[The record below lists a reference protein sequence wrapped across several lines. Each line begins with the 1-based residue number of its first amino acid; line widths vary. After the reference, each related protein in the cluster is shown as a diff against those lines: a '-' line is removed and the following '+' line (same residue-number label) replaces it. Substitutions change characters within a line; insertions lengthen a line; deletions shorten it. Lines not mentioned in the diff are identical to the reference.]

1 MPSGMARVIAV
12 LGAVL
17 AGAVGTTGCREASS
31 EREPAAMPTPSSPT
45 VEWPRPGAKTL
56 AELRRGLGPGLELA
70 PGVAVLEPGRN
81 RFGFA
86 LFDRARRQV
95 SEAPAALY
103 VAPAGGA
110 DDVRGPLRAR
120 DESLRVR
127 PQFQSRSVASDPDGA
142 RSVYTA
148 EVPLPE
154 SGPYEVMAVVK
165 LDDRL
170 VATDP
175 VPVRATRAN
184 DVPDV
189 GEAAPRIDTPTRES
203 AGGAIETIDTRDPP
217 GTMHESN
224 FADVVGRKPV
234 VLLFSTPALC
244 RSRVCGPVNDVAEQV
259 KSEHGDE
266 VEFIHMEIYADNR
279 LEAGLRP
286 QVKRFG
292 LPTEPWAFAI
302 DRRGMVA
309 ARLEG
314 AFSVRELEAAVRKA
328 KAA

>member
-1 MPSGMARVIAV
+1 MPPGTLRLVAV

-17 AGAVGTTGCREASS
+17 VGAVGSGGCREGSS
-31 EREPAAMPTPSSPT
+31 APAPAVPIPSSAT

-95 SEAPAALY
+95 SEAPTALY

-110 DDVRGPLRAR
+110 DDVRGPFRAHH
-120 DESLRVR
+120 ESLQVR
-127 PQFQSRSVASDPDGA
+127 PQFQSRSVATDPDGA

-148 EVPLPE
+148 QVPLAG

-189 GEAAPRIDTPTRES
+189 GEQAPRIDTPTRES
-203 AGGAIETIDTRDPP
+203 VGGAVETIETRDPP
-217 GTMHESN
+217 DSMHETN
-224 FADVVGRKPV
+224 FAEIAGRKPA

-244 RSRVCGPVNDVAEQV
+244 KSRVCGPVNDVAEQV
-259 KSEHGDE
+259 KADHGDE

-292 LPTEPWAFAI
+292 LPTEPWAFAV
-302 DRRGMVA
+302 DRRGRVA

-328 KAA
+328 KAP

>member
-1 MPSGMARVIAV
+1 MPSRMARLVVA

-17 AGAVGTTGCREASS
+17 AGAIASGGCREVSS
-31 EREPAAMPTPSSPT
+31 EPAPAVPMPSRST
-45 VEWPRPGAKTL
+45 VEWPKPGTKTL

-70 PGVAVLEPGRN
+70 PGVAVLEPGSN

-110 DDVRGPLRAR
+110 DDVRGPFRA
-120 DESLRVR
+120 DHQSLRVR
-127 PQFQSRSVASDPDGA
+127 PQFESRSVATDPDSA
-142 RSVYTA
+142 HSVYTA
-148 EVPLPE
+148 EVPFAE
-154 SGPYEVMAVVK
+154 SGPYEVMAVVE

-175 VPVRATRAN
+175 VPVQATRAN

-189 GEAAPRIDTPTRES
+189 GEAAPRIDTPTRDS
-203 AGGAIETIDTRDPP
+203 VGGAIETIETRDPP
-217 GTMHESN
+217 GTMHEVN
-224 FADVVGRKPV
+224 FAEVLGRRPV

-259 KSEHGDE
+259 SSEHGDE

-302 DRRGMVA
+302 DRRGRVA

-328 KAA
+328 REP